1 MFYMCGDNSPYS
13 GLHIYQVNKKSTEI
27 CSATHLWN
35 TKRNPLKYSPY
46 KKRVEKEKMLFV
58 AMINIRI
65 QVDTPILKHSR
76 ICEYDNTLYVV

>member
-1 MFYMCGDNSPYS
+1 MCGDNLPHS

-35 TKRNPLKYSPY
+35 TKRNPLKYSLY
-46 KKRVEKEKMLFV
+46 KKRDEKEKMLFV

-65 QVDTPILKHSR
+65 QLDTHILKHSG
-76 ICEYDNTLYVV
+76 IGEFNNKLYAV